1 MGALRMLTVRLQ
13 LTVRA
18 PLQFDKGLGATDG
31 DVIEKYFL
39 DPKLARGKRPGEG
52 ELGKMLCAALL
63 ERRVTPVLTT
73 WATIDQRVSFLISE
87 AEKWESAYG
96 TLDKIP
102 TGRAK
107 CTRAVLNPDTNELE
121 ERDWPWEDWMWPMIR
136 LGRQRRGQAVAA
148 AVKEEQTVQATAHLA
163 EQAVAKLQA
172 QVLAAGNAERPDL
185 LKKLEDARAR
195 LLHISGGR
203 RGARTGKK
211 ARKRVKT
218 EGERGGDVE
227 GDSDGEEDEE
237 EEESDSA
244 GGEGVE
250 PTRKGRSSG
259 VDAGIAA
266 LLKDTREAA
275 AASKAAMDRLSAE
288 ADKQRAH
295 DAEQAEKQ
303 REAAKEEAAK
313 QREHV
318 ERLEKMRAEGQKD
331 LVLSLAAAMREFRK

>member
-1 MGALRMLTVRLQ
+1 
-13 LTVRA
+13 
-18 PLQFDKGLGATDG
+18 
-31 DVIEKYFL
+31 
-39 DPKLARGKRPGEG
+39 
-52 ELGKMLCAALL
+52 
-63 ERRVTPVLTT
+63 
-73 WATIDQRVSFLISE
+73 
-87 AEKWESAYG
+87 
-96 TLDKIP
+96 
-102 TGRAK
+102 
-107 CTRAVLNPDTNELE
+107 
-121 ERDWPWEDWMWPMIR
+121 
-136 LGRQRRGQAVAA
+136 
-148 AVKEEQTVQATAHLA
+148 
-163 EQAVAKLQA
+163 
-172 QVLAAGNAERPDL
+172 
-185 LKKLEDARAR
+185 
-195 LLHISGGR
+195 
-203 RGARTGKK
+203 
-211 ARKRVKT
+211 
-218 EGERGGDVE
+218 VE

-275 AASKAAMDRLSAE
+275 AASKAAMERLSAE